1 VTRVL
6 RAVGGCGAGPGR
18 RLRFCGA
25 ARRTA
30 GGVPHPGPTLL
41 FNLKRCFAP
50 LTCASDPGPLERLGW
65 ILREAASSRYITGS
79 EVRPVQCT
87 HTTTSR
93 ACLRVG
99 RPARLDLLVAAGCGT
114 KRQPGRRASGQCN
127 LWWALLRLSAAL
139 LGPVAGTDGR
149 GQPEDLGWGVWS
161 RCTRPAGCPGRRQR
175 RTPPPAAHSA
185 TFITQMTAKID
196 ALDVAFQGARVE
208 PADGTWCCHV

>member
-1 VTRVL
+1 MTRVL

-99 RPARLDLLVAAGCGT
+99 RPARLDLLVAAGWN
-114 KRQPGRRASGQCN
+114 QA
-127 LWWALLRLSAAL
+127 
-139 LGPVAGTDGR
+139 
-149 GQPEDLGWGVWS
+149 
-161 RCTRPAGCPGRRQR
+161 PAGPAREWSMQAVMGPLAPLSHPTGSSGWYGRQGAAR
-175 RTPPPAAHSA
+175 RSWVRGLVSVHPPRWLPRPPPAAH
-185 TFITQMTAKID
+185 TA
-196 ALDVAFQGARVE
+196 ASGAQRHFHH
-208 PADGTWCCHV
+208 PDDGEDRCSRRCLSRRSG

>member
-1 VTRVL
+1 MTRVL

-99 RPARLDLLVAAGCGT
+99 RPARLDLLVAAGWNQAPARPAREWSMQAVIGPSCAS
-114 KRQPGRRASGQCN
+114 QPPDGIQWLVRTAGGSPKILGEGSGLGAPAPLAAQAAASG
-127 LWWALLRLSAAL
+127 AH
-139 LGPVAGTDGR
+139 
-149 GQPEDLGWGVWS
+149 
-161 RCTRPAGCPGRRQR
+161 RRQR
-175 RTPPPAAHSA
+175 RTAPLSSP
-185 TFITQMTAKID
+185 
-196 ALDVAFQGARVE
+196 R
-208 PADGTWCCHV
+208 

>member
-1 VTRVL
+1 MTRVL

-114 KRQPGRRASGQCN
+114 KRQPGRRASGQYATCDGPSCASQPPC
-127 LWWALLRLSAAL
+127 WAQWLVRTAGGSPKILGEGSGLGAPAPLAAQAAAS
-139 LGPVAGTDGR
+139 GAH
-149 GQPEDLGWGVWS
+149 
-161 RCTRPAGCPGRRQR
+161 RRQR
-175 RTPPPAAHSA
+175 RTAPLSSP
-185 TFITQMTAKID
+185 
-196 ALDVAFQGARVE
+196 R
-208 PADGTWCCHV
+208 